1 MPRGP
6 HDDEIDKGEPEKD
19 RARQRL
25 EEFLKQR
32 GPNPPPPE
40 GQDEEDRP
48 EEPRDPNRNRPAKP

>member
-6 HDDEIDKGEPEKD
+6 HDDEIKGGDAETD

-32 GPNPPPPE
+32 GPQPPPPKDHD
-40 GQDEEDRP
+40 QDDGENPPSE
-48 EEPRDPNRNRPAKP
+48 